1 MKPLRV
7 TPAHGP
13 HGPRLYVN
21 LPTGRTLAWYDRDTG
36 RVSLLAESRRE
47 EVLTALA
54 PFVTGPLTVG
64 PPPVPTPADLV
75 RLSLHPD
82 DDLAPNRP
90 GEALHAALGDV
101 PPARRFRQDPRRETL
116 AALQRIGDELD
127 TLTHAGWRVLHS
139 LPLPGHSFPGHSHLD
154 HLLIGPA
161 GILTVHTLPAHRRH
175 FHLDAP
181 ATAPHLRRAAH
192 DAERASLALAAA
204 VRPVLAVAGASRI
217 DGDPPSDDVLL
228 LREGTTD
235 TTLAHLG
242 GVLKPADI
250 ESLYASA
257 RNRHTWLHA

>member
-7 TPAHGP
+7 TPANGP
-13 HGPRLYVN
+13 NGPRLYVN

-36 RVSLLAESRRE
+36 RVSLLAEARRD
-47 EVLTALA
+47 EVLSALA
-54 PFVTGPLTVG
+54 PYATGPLTVG

-75 RLSLHPD
+75 RLALHPD

-90 GEALHAALGDV
+90 GEALYAALGEA
-101 PPARRFRQDPRRETL
+101 PPARRLRPDPYRETL
-116 AALQRIGDELD
+116 AALQRIGDELEGLEH
-127 TLTHAGWRVLHS
+127 TGWRILHS
-139 LPLPGHSFPGHSHLD
+139 VPLPGRTHLD

-161 GILTVHTLPAHRRH
+161 GVLTVHTVLARRRR

-181 ATAPHLRRAAH
+181 AAAPQLRRAAH

-217 DGDPPSDDVLL
+217 DGGPPPDDLLL
-228 LREGTTD
+228 LREGGTGAA
-235 TTLAHLG
+235 LAHLG

-257 RNRHTWLHA
+257 RDRHTWLRV